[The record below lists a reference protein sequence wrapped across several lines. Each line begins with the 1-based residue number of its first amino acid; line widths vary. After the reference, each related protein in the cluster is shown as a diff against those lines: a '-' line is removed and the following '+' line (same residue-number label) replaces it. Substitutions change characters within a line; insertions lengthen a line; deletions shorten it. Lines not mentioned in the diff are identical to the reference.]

1 MNLWAPMFLIIA
13 AVGGEIAATFIQ
25 TRGSPK
31 AIPVAMMTVSIEMI
45 VGTIFMMIGMYLAAK
60 SRQLKLGS
68 FATTMFKL
76 CAIAV
81 APGAAIDLLSIPC
94 RIIPYFGWMFAWV
107 VGFMLYFALIG
118 TLFELDHDDTWY
130 CVKVIFLLKVILG
143 LALFWGLFMLGHS
156 AVS

>member
-1 MNLWAPMFLIIA
+1 MFLIIA

-60 SRQLKLGS
+60 SRQIKLGS

-81 APGAAIDLLSIPC
+81 APEALRSIC
-94 RIIPYFGWMFAWV
+94 SRFRAGSFRFSDGCSRGWS
-107 VGFMLYFALIG
+107 ALCS
-118 TLFELDHDDTWY
+118 T
-130 CVKVIFLLKVILG
+130 
-143 LALFWGLFMLGHS
+143 S
-156 AVS
+156 R